1 MHEDDQWLDS
11 GLAETLSDLEPSLPA
26 NDLHIIVSRI
36 KDNGEY
42 ITKVWFNRKVR
53 RLYVIGLLT
62 EAISMCNSSGSEFV
76 WTSDTPSILQE
87 NDELDDE
94 PDDDDTDDDDTAGS
108 FVKI

>member
-1 MHEDDQWLDS
+1 MEQDDEWFDS

-36 KDNGEY
+36 KHNGEY

-53 RLYVIGLLT
+53 RLYAIGLLT
-62 EAISMCNSSGSEFV
+62 EAISMCNSSGSEFI
-76 WTSDTPSILQE
+76 WTNDTPSILQE
-87 NDELDDE
+87 NDE
-94 PDDDDTDDDDTAGS
+94 PDDDDIDDGDDTAGS